1 MLTEAYRT
9 EYETTNITLKE
20 LMEKYDL
27 THEDIPGHEQ
37 WTQHKSTATKSTKQP
52 PTRARKIKKVDKL
65 ISDIISEPVQPLV
78 TLAVIEEPAI
88 TLEPVQ
94 TLVTKQP
101 LVATEPTET
110 QLDKIAQFKEL
121 ALDHCINFMNKDAK
135 FSEVKEFKDIVA
147 IVDTL
152 EKSYQKVDPEA
163 GKPTINILINN
174 LMERFNDDC

>member
-27 THEDIPGHEQ
+27 TYEDIPGHEQ
-37 WTQHKSTATKSTKQP
+37 WAQHKSTASTKLTKQP
-52 PTRARKIKKVDKL
+52 PTRARKTKKVDKL

-78 TLAVIEEPAI
+78 TIDEPTI
-88 TLEPVQ
+88 TLEPLPAKP
-94 TLVTKQP
+94 TIAT
-101 LVATEPTET
+101 TEPTET

>member
-37 WTQHKSTATKSTKQP
+37 WTSKSTATKPIKQ
-52 PTRARKIKKVDKL
+52 TRKTKKVDKL
-65 ISDIISEPVQPLV
+65 ISDIISEPLV
-78 TLAVIEEPAI
+78 TLVTIEEPAVV
-88 TLEPVQ
+88 LEP
-94 TLVTKQP
+94 LVTKPP
-101 LVATEPTET
+101 LTATEPTET

-152 EKSYQKVDPEA
+152 EKSYQKVDPDA

>member
-27 THEDIPGHEQ
+27 TYEDIPGYEQ
-37 WTQHKSTATKSTKQP
+37 WAQHKPTAATKPTKQP
-52 PTRARKIKKVDKL
+52 PTRARKTKKVDKL
-65 ISDIISEPVQPLV
+65 ISDIISEPVQSLA
-78 TLAVIEEPAI
+78 TLATIEEPAI
-88 TLEPVQ
+88 TLELLP
-94 TLVTKQP
+94 TKQP

>member
-9 EYETTNITLKE
+9 EYETTSITLKE

-37 WTQHKSTATKSTKQP
+37 WVSKSTVTTTTKPTKQP
-52 PTRARKIKKVDKL
+52 PTRARKTKKVDKL
-65 ISDIISEPVQPLV
+65 ISDIISEPVQPLTTLV
-78 TLAVIEEPAI
+78 TIEEPTIA
-88 TLEPVQ
+88 T
-94 TLVTKQP
+94 
-101 LVATEPTET
+101 TEPTET

-121 ALDHCINFMNKDAK
+121 ALDHCINFMNKDAR

>member
-37 WTQHKSTATKSTKQP
+37 WTKPK
-52 PTRARKIKKVDKL
+52 PTRARKTKKVDKL

-78 TLAVIEEPAI
+78 TLVTVEEHTI
-88 TLEPVQ
+88 TPES
-94 TLVTKQP
+94 P
-101 LVATEPTET
+101 LAKPPLIVTEPTET

-163 GKPTINILINN
+163 GKPTINILVNN